1 MKITV
6 ISNDDVFREIDLFDD
21 ALVIDV
27 KQVLE
32 IEVNSLDFQ
41 EILKNIKN

>member
-6 ISNDDVFREIDLFDD
+6 ISGEDEFREIDLFDD

-32 IEVNSLDFQ
+32 IEVNIIHFQ
-41 EILKNIKN
+41 EF

>member
-32 IEVNSLDFQ
+32 IEVNSLDF
-41 EILKNIKN
+41 